1 MSNIKQIKQVTPRVM
16 SGTGHDVIE
25 LLLKSP
31 YRQTVAVSFDD
42 DEHAAAAES
51 LFRRTAEFLPQ
62 LIEQRQEDTFK
73 KLVSILLNDVAP
85 PKAANDA

>member
-1 MSNIKQIKQVTPRVM
+1 MSNIKRIQQVTLRVM

-31 YRQTVAVSFDD
+31 NRQIVAVSFDD
-42 DEHAAAAES
+42 DEHAAAVES
-51 LFRRTAEFLPQ
+51 LFRRTAEFLPK

-73 KLVSILLNDVAP
+73 KLVSILSDVAP
-85 PKAANDA
+85 PKAAKDE

>member
-1 MSNIKQIKQVTPRVM
+1 MSNINRPQQVTPRVM

-31 YRQTVAVSFDD
+31 SRKTIAVSFDD

-51 LFRRTAEFLPQ
+51 LFRRVAEFLPQ
-62 LIEQRQEDTFK
+62 LI
-73 KLVSILLNDVAP
+73 
-85 PKAANDA
+85 

>member
-1 MSNIKQIKQVTPRVM
+1 MSNIKRTQQVTPQVM

-31 YRQTVAVSFDD
+31 SRQTVAVIFDD

-51 LFRRTAEFLPQ
+51 LFRRVAEFLPR
-62 LIEQRQEDTFK
+62 LIEQRQVDTLK
-73 KLVSILLNDVAP
+73 KLVSILLTDVVP
-85 PKAANDA
+85 SKAAKDE